1 MTDKI
6 TMPIR
11 GGASE
16 PLVDAL
22 YARAEASVGV
32 RRADLL
38 HQAAIV
44 AETRLGDEARARA
57 LYREAISAAP
67 GHVSSVEALMRL
79 LDVPAEGVDLLER
92 EPDWMTVG
100 DDAFEA
106 EVLCARAAQRLAS
119 DDLAG
124 AALDLDQARM
134 LAPQARR
141 VAYLTEDLAAAEGS
155 LDGMRDGV
163 VEASERLA
171 ELTDDESL
179 RGVYKVVACRL
190 RCEGGGLGES
200 VEVALDSESFSVD
213 DDVLLTDAL
222 APEPE
227 MLEVVDV
234 EEDALLTTSL
244 TRSDVEALAEVAEEG
259 RWRLEVGW
267 ALSRAWESLGDRGAL
282 LEARQ
287 RLASVPLDSSLKL
300 AGMMES
306 AVCLSWDQSR
316 DDEAVATVLEGV
328 SELGQ
333 ELGRAESR
341 LGLELAASLAPGGGV
356 DVELEVLKMLGADL
370 DSPRRQAA
378 IFTRIGER
386 ILSEDIEPGG
396 IEAEKAVRY
405 LEAALEAVAGYRPA
419 LMRLMEVHQE
429 GGFPAK
435 HRELLRRRAEQFGL
449 PDVMLAAARIT
460 EQALKNDTETL
471 VLVRQAVALS
481 SEDDLLGPESPLA
494 ELGSLGL
501 SSEARRQVLQEAAAR
516 CVTVAGRRWVLR
528 TLVRELQAERQ
539 SLEEAGGDSDAAL
552 DAALMVAM
560 KALVAADP
568 EEGFVME
575 RLACMYARNESWG
588 ALGDL
593 RRAELEWLELV
604 DPEQAQE
611 VMGDLGRLCSVAL
624 GDHDAALGWFRA
636 ALERQPSDIAAL
648 AGAGRIL
655 VRSERWH
662 ELADLHR
669 HELQHASS
677 PTSRA
682 SMAFR
687 LGTLY
692 ERVLGDLEQAR
703 VCYEQVR
710 SLNDNHL
717 PSLFG
722 LVRVTEASGDWARW
736 ASLVDEWSER
746 ERDDVLAGT
755 LACELGQVLEERLGR
770 LSDAASA
777 YRRALNRLPK
787 LELARLGVVRCLYR
801 LGRHDEAAEAMAERL
816 SMDLSAEERFDVQSA
831 WMLISGNEQRAT
843 GKMLREFPDHYGA
856 LLSGLRTAY
865 MVNDVTLAAQFAA
878 HLGRVLPEG
887 ALRHGLQRMAHVL
900 GRLSGAQTLRGEL
913 PTREEQTLD
922 EMTLLRLEVAL
933 RDTEDLEG
941 LGGLMERRALAAEDG
956 LLRATYMASY
966 ARALQV
972 RGQYDAALVVY
983 KDALELQSEFVPA
996 AKALKLLYELLGNRE
1011 GLALAC
1017 EIEGAISRDPEVAVQ
1032 DFLTAGEL
1040 RRRHLGDI
1048 EGAIQ
1053 DLETVLRVSPT
1064 ESVAFEALREIYSVR
1079 GDSMSL
1085 YSLMEKRADSVEDL
1099 GERKRLLLLM
1109 AQLAVS
1115 RLKDTGRAIQCH
1127 QRVLEGDP
1135 GHVQSLRILA
1145 ELYQKSQRWEEAV
1158 QCLRRVL
1165 GASQDKT
1172 LLAMTCRKMAEILDA
1187 QLSDPRRAIEAYD
1200 AMLHHDSEHTP
1211 SLRRLGELLVQEGR
1225 WESAARAYGRVL
1237 QRERRR
1243 SHLLDDLKMLAHIC
1257 LDGLKDPDRAE
1268 QCLVQAMRLSPLA
1281 IDVQKLYVQLLVRQ
1295 KEADKLE
1302 AHLHGVALQYTSAFL
1317 AQKEPEHALNLLQT
1331 LLWLQD
1337 RDRAFLVSSVS
1348 SVMGLE
1354 EEALSKTY
1362 EQYAAQS
1369 SRKLPEQPIPIDMT
1383 DVTLPEGLSM
1393 SMVHLMRH
1401 GNDFFRRLAP
1411 INPRDYGLGRRTRLS
1426 DRDGRPGAK
1435 VALMWPSLFS
1445 LPGLSIHVCA
1455 EGPKAPMS
1463 AFHEVPMLIMD
1474 AATLERIGRGD
1485 QATLFELGLAL
1496 APLSMGLG
1504 AMSRLEDDAFIAA
1517 LAAMVREQVPTWLA
1531 EDPRAMDRSISM
1543 DRLHKSLGKSAANK
1557 RVIHALEVSGKLDG
1571 AGVLAQRRLL
1581 QRAFE
1586 RLALIPIFDPTPI
1599 LRRLK
1604 DAHGDERL
1612 DDLAS
1617 YILAE
1622 RYATLRRAVRVA
1634 L

>member
-1 MTDKI
+1 MKDKI
-6 TMPIR
+6 TIPIR
-11 GGASE
+11 GGANE

-22 YARAEASVGV
+22 YARAEACVGV

-44 AETRLGDEARARA
+44 AETRLGDEARARS

-67 GHVSSVEALMRL
+67 GHASSVEALLRL
-79 LDVPAEGVDLLER
+79 LDVPALGDDLLER
-92 EPDWMTVG
+92 EPDWATVG
-100 DDAFEA
+100 DEVFEA
-106 EVLCARAAQRLAS
+106 EVLCARAERRLAGG
-119 DDLAG
+119 DLAG
-124 AALDLDQARM
+124 AALDLDRIWA
-134 LAPQARR
+134 LAPGAMR
-141 VAYLTEDLAAAEGS
+141 AAHLASGLAAAEKS
-155 LDGMRDGV
+155 LEGMRDGV

-171 ELTDDESL
+171 ELSGDESL
-179 RGVYKVVACRL
+179 RGVDRVVACRL
-190 RCEGGGLGES
+190 RCEGSGPGES
-200 VEVALDSESFSVD
+200 VDVSLDSESFSVD
-213 DDVLLTDAL
+213 DEALLADTL
-222 APEPE
+222 APEPD
-227 MLEVVDV
+227 LLKVVDAA
-234 EEDALLTTSL
+234 EEALLSSGL
-244 TRSDVEALAEVAEEG
+244 IRSDVETLAELSKAG
-259 RWRLEVGW
+259 PWRLEVGW
-267 ALSRAWESLGDRGAL
+267 ALSRAWETLGDRDAL

-287 RLASVPLDSSLKL
+287 RLAAVPLDPSLKL
-300 AGMMES
+300 ADVMAS

-316 DDEAVATVLEGV
+316 DDEAVAAVLEGV

-333 ELGRAESR
+333 ELSRVESR
-341 LGLELAASLAPGGGV
+341 LGLELAASLAPGGEV

-378 IFTRIGER
+378 VFTRIGER

-419 LMRLMEVHQE
+419 LTRLTEVHEE

-460 EQALKNDTETL
+460 ERDLKSDTETL

-494 ELGSLGL
+494 QLESLKL
-501 SSEARRQVLQEAAAR
+501 SAEARCQVLQEAAAR

-528 TLVRELQAERQ
+528 SLVRELQVSRGV
-539 SLEEAGGDSDAAL
+539 GGELGESL
-552 DAALMVAM
+552 DAALMNAM
-560 KALVAADP
+560 KALVGADP

-575 RLACMYARNESWG
+575 RLACMYAQRESWG

-593 RRAELEWLELV
+593 RRAELEWLGQV
-604 DPEQAQE
+604 DPEQAHE

-636 ALERQPSDIAAL
+636 VLERRPSDVAAL

-662 ELADLHR
+662 ELAELHR
-669 HELQHASS
+669 HELEHAQT
-677 PTSRA
+677 PTTRA

-687 LGTLY
+687 LGTLF

-710 SLNDNHL
+710 SLNANHL

-722 LVRVTEASGDWARW
+722 LVRVTEAAGDWARW
-736 ASLVDEWSER
+736 AALVDEWSAR

-770 LSDAASA
+770 LDEAVGA
-777 YRRALNRLPK
+777 YRRALERLPK
-787 LELARLGVVRCLYR
+787 LELARLAVVRCLYR

-816 SMDLSAEERFDVQSA
+816 SLDLSSEERFDVQSA

-865 MVNDVTLAAQFAA
+865 TISDAALAAQFSA
-878 HLGRVLPEG
+878 HLGRVLPQG
-887 ALRHGLQRMAHVL
+887 ALRRGLQRMAHVL

-913 PTREEQTLD
+913 PTREDQTLD
-922 EMTLLRLEVAL
+922 EMTMLRLEVAL
-933 RDTEDLEG
+933 RDADDLEG

-966 ARALQV
+966 ARALQGL
-972 RGQYDAALVVY
+972 GQYDAALVVY
-983 KDALELQSEFVPA
+983 KDALELQGDFVPA

-1064 ESVAFEALREIYSVR
+1064 EPVAFEALREIYSVR

-1085 YSLMEKRADSVEDL
+1085 YALMEKRADAVESL
-1099 GERKRLLLLM
+1099 EERKRLLLLM

-1127 QRVLEGDP
+1127 RRVLEGDP

-1145 ELYQKSQRWEEAV
+1145 ELYQKSQKWEEAV

-1165 GASQDKT
+1165 GSSQDKT
-1172 LLAMTCRKMAEILDA
+1172 LLAMTCRKMAEILDH

-1200 AMLHHDSEHTP
+1200 AMLHHDAEHTP
-1211 SLRRLGELLVQEGR
+1211 SLRRLGELLVQEAR
-1225 WESAARAYGRVL
+1225 WESAARAFGRVL

-1243 SHLLDDLKMLAHIC
+1243 SHLLDDLKVLAHIC

-1295 KEADKLE
+1295 KEAEKLE
-1302 AHLHGVALQYTSAFL
+1302 AHLHGVALQYTTAFL

-1331 LLWLQD
+1331 LRWLQD
-1337 RDRAFLVSSVS
+1337 KDRAFLVSSVS
-1348 SVMGLE
+1348 KAMGLE
-1354 EEALSKTY
+1354 EAPLVETY
-1362 EQYAAQS
+1362 EERVGQS
-1369 SRKLPEQPIPIDMT
+1369 SRRLPQKAIPVDMT
-1383 DVTLPEGLSM
+1383 DVTLPEGLLM
-1393 SMVHLMRH
+1393 SMVHLMRY

-1411 INPRDYGLGRRTRLS
+1411 INPREYGLSRRTRLS
-1426 DRDGRPGAK
+1426 ERDGRPGAK

-1445 LPGLSIHVCA
+1445 LQGLSIHVSA

-1463 AFHEVPMLIMD
+1463 AFSEGPMIIMGEGV
-1474 AATLERIGRGD
+1474 LERLGRGE
-1485 QATLFELGLAL
+1485 QEALFELGLAL

-1531 EDPRAMDRSISM
+1531 EEPRAMDRSISM
-1543 DRLHKSLGKSAANK
+1543 DKLHKSLGKSAANK

-1586 RLALIPIFDPTPI
+1586 RLALIPVFDPAPI

-1612 DDLAS
+1612 DELAG